1 MLVESQGC
9 PALTS
14 QQLPALAAGSLFS
27 RLPGDHTHDCS
38 IQRHG
43 AAARARRSGGESM
56 PRHPGQGSGRV
67 LPGRARRAPRPMVAR
82 RPSPMPPA
90 ATRMSMPS
98 TTGGNWRV
106 PSSAAMTLASSSIR
120 RRACL
125 RASCAARTTS
135 TCPPPRHTCR
145 CRRFLP
151 RPAVTDRP
159 SLAPAPGGSFFP
171 AMRTA
176 ASADCRSPARR
187 PGATLPA
194 MFR

>member
-1 MLVESQGC
+1 MFDSKARSCGPC
-9 PALTS
+9 SPKRWRINAASSWSRIRACTS
-14 QQLPALAAGSLFS
+14 WPSAASA
-27 RLPGDHTHDCS
+27 D
-38 IQRHG
+38 
-43 AAARARRSGGESM
+43 
-56 PRHPGQGSGRV
+56 
-67 LPGRARRAPRPMVAR
+67 PMVAR

-90 ATRMSMPS
+90 ATRMSMAS

-135 TCPPPRHTCR
+135 TCPLPRHTCR

-159 SLAPAPGGSFFP
+159 SLAPAPGASFFP
-171 AMRTA
+171 AMWTA
-176 ASADCRSPARR
+176 ASADCRSPARH